1 MNIISRRSRK
11 LWIKEVLELQDSHKK
26 ATRLRIEAK
35 RKSNAEVAV
44 A

>member
-1 MNIISRRSRK
+1 MNIISSRSRK
-11 LWIKEVLELQDSHKK
+11 LWIKEVLGLQGSHKK

-35 RKSNAEVAV
+35 GKLNAEVAV